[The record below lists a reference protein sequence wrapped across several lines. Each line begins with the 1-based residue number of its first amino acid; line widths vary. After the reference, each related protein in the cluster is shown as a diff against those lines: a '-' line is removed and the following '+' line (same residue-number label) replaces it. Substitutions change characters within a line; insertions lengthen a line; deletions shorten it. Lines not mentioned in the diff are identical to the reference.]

1 MNKPNPYSP
10 PGSPVADV
18 GAPELHTS
26 RLRAPRYVLG
36 ALVLLQFLA
45 TWSYASAYFEL
56 TRAGAVSFI
65 VFLGTALGNL
75 CLYGATLFALRE
87 RPRGQTAFII
97 SAVML
102 GLSSFGWR
110 WAHAWTWVIGFGAL
124 LAIGGVYLVRRSR
137 ASA

>member
-1 MNKPNPYSP
+1 MNEPNPYSP

-18 GAPELHTS
+18 GAPELPAS
-26 RLRAPRYVLG
+26 RQRAPRYVFG

-56 TRAGAVSFI
+56 TRTGAVSFI
-65 VFLGTALGNL
+65 AFLGAALGNL

-87 RPRGQTAFII
+87 RPRGQTAFTI

-102 GLSSFGWR
+102 GLSSFGWQ
-110 WAHAWTWVIGFGAL
+110 WAYAWTWVIGFGAL
-124 LAIGGVYLVRRSR
+124 LAICGVYLVHRSR
-137 ASA
+137 ASV